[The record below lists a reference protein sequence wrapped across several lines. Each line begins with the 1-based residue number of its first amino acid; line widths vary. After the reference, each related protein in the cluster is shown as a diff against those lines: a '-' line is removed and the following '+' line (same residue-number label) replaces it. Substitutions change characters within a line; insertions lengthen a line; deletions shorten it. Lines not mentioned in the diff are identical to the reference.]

1 MSLAIIAYAPEEAKK
16 RKDKFKEKYGLSY
29 EKFNDWMLTPSKDT
43 FFYFLHPEFLKDDTK
58 KYEEMEK
65 DADKFRKK
73 RNAMKIK
80 TFVQNADNIDEYVNN
95 WLDKHQNLKIKNSY
109 MNSQWIITKV
119 DCLSK
124 TQSCMVTMILEY
136 EEEKGSGC

>member
-1 MSLAIIAYAPEEAKK
+1 
-16 RKDKFKEKYGLSY
+16 
-29 EKFNDWMLTPSKDT
+29 
-43 FFYFLHPEFLKDDTK
+43 
-58 KYEEMEK
+58 
-65 DADKFRKK
+65 
-73 RNAMKIK
+73 MKIK

-95 WLDKHQNLKIKNSY
+95 WLSKHQNLKIRNSY

>member
-1 MSLAIIAYAPEEAKK
+1 
-16 RKDKFKEKYGLSY
+16 
-29 EKFNDWMLTPSKDT
+29 
-43 FFYFLHPEFLKDDTK
+43 
-58 KYEEMEK
+58 
-65 DADKFRKK
+65 
-73 RNAMKIK
+73 MKIK
-80 TFVQNADNIDEYVNN
+80 TFIQIADNIDESVNN
-95 WLDKHQNLKIKNSY
+95 WLDKHQNIKITNSY

>member
-1 MSLAIIAYAPEEAKK
+1 
-16 RKDKFKEKYGLSY
+16 
-29 EKFNDWMLTPSKDT
+29 
-43 FFYFLHPEFLKDDTK
+43 
-58 KYEEMEK
+58 
-65 DADKFRKK
+65 
-73 RNAMKIK
+73 MKIK
-80 TFVQNADNIDEYVNN
+80 TFIQIADNIDESVNN
-95 WLDKHQNLKIKNSY
+95 WLDKHQNLKIINSY